1 MTRRRLAH
9 VAAPA
14 VFLLGVTVAVLLVR
28 SGLEG
33 GKPAPNTILG
43 PPAHSSTATGTVTG
57 KTSGSHTA
65 ARYYRVQKG
74 DTLGAIA
81 AREHTTVSDL
91 LALNPGVNPTALQ
104 VGERIRVG

>member
-1 MTRRRLAH
+1 VRRRRLAH

-33 GKPAPNTILG
+33 SSPAPTTTGG
-43 PPAHSSTATGTVTG
+43 PPAHSSTATTRGGTSTG
-57 KTSGSHTA
+57 KPA
-65 ARYYRVQKG
+65 PRYYTVQKG
-74 DTLGAIA
+74 DTFGAIA
-81 AREHTTVSDL
+81 AREHTTVAAL
-91 LALNPGVNPTALQ
+91 EALNPGVSPTTLQ